1 MGDFGLVRLN
11 YHWWRNR
18 AGDDDVAGR
27 QSLAKRRQNIS
38 DMHDGTRI
46 GPIFSGLF
54 TSALMR
60 RDEQR
65 QFSPRLRA
73 SGTLLSRHKN

>member
-1 MGDFGLVRLN
+1 LLF
-11 YHWWRNR
+11 
-18 AGDDDVAGR
+18 AE
-27 QSLAKRRQNIS
+27 
-38 DMHDGTRI
+38 TRI

-54 TSALMR
+54 ASALMR
-60 RDEQR
+60 RGEQR